1 MELQLFECA
10 KDLRLEDARNLLR
23 RNPSLRINW
32 KCYGDTT
39 LHRAC
44 SGGFHS
50 LLPLLLAHPQ
60 INPNLQD
67 EYGQTPFTF
76 ACVNGRVEAVEIL
89 LHDARSRTFLSNFLS
104 TFSFFLPFHSFN
116 LSLFALQAGFW
127 SGWRE
132 WQVHFPLHFLFS
144 LFFLF
149 LNL

>member
-10 KDLRLEDARNLLR
+10 KDLRLDDARDLLR
-23 RNPSLRINW
+23 RNTSLRINW

-76 ACVNGRVEAVEIL
+76 ACVNGRVETVEVL
-89 LHDARSRTFLSNFLS
+89 LHDARSQDLSFLSFLFLS
-104 TFSFFLPFHSFN
+104 IFLSIFSFFAP
-116 LSLFALQAGFW
+116 QAGF
-127 SGWRE
+127 
-132 WQVHFPLHFLFS
+132 
-144 LFFLF
+144 
-149 LNL
+149 